1 MKRKKQKEW
10 ALELVLAL
18 AAAGATAFLLA
29 LIARYDMG
37 MSNATIRTGALYAA
51 GAVFAALAGGAL
63 INRK

>member
-51 GAVFAALAGGAL
+51 GPCSPRSPAVH
-63 INRK
+63 